1 MINKVKKFDDFEYSD
16 RNNGLNEE
24 EGILGSLAS
33 GFGSVFKGIGS
44 GVNFML
50 PAVEPAFKRW
60 LTSKILEKWG
70 ILDDSTFS
78 FIVQNVVKLIPVKDY
93 WGILTGDKLNAEYLS
108 PLLAEATAQMITEKG
123 IDTILEPIAKAV
135 GLDPAGFAYKTFVE
149 RVQLLMKDREKFKAS
164 LAGIFKFLGS
174 IEVNFGEFAK
184 DQDPSTQKKI
194 AGDIYSQLAQE
205 NPAFAKKYKKEM
217 EEGGGSSGLGGFLSG
232 LGKVFSQDKIKHD

>member
-33 GFGSVFKGIGS
+33 GVGSIFKGIGR
-44 GVNFML
+44 GVDFMI
-50 PAVEPAFKRW
+50 PAIEPALKRYIAST
-60 LTSKILEKWG
+60 LLKKWG

-78 FIVQNVVKLIPVKDY
+78 FIIQNVIKLIPVKDY
-93 WGILTGDKLNAEYLS
+93 PGILAGDKLNAEYLA
-108 PLLAEATAQMITEKG
+108 PLLAEATMQMITEKG
-123 IDTILEPIAKAV
+123 IDTILGPIAKAV
-135 GLDPAGFAYKTFVE
+135 GLDTAGLAYKTLVE
-149 RVQLLMKDREKFKAS
+149 RVQLLMKDREKFKGS

-174 IEVNFGEFAK
+174 VEVSFGEFAK
-184 DQDPSTQKKI
+184 DQDPATQKKI

-217 EEGGGSSGLGGFLSG
+217 EENGESGLGGFLSG
-232 LGKVFSQDKIKHD
+232 LGNVFAKDKIKHD

>member
-33 GFGSVFKGIGS
+33 GVGSIFKGLGR
-44 GVNFML
+44 GVDFMI
-50 PAVEPAFKRW
+50 PAVEPALKRW
-60 LTSKILEKWG
+60 LASTLLKKWG

-78 FIVQNVVKLIPVKDY
+78 FIIQNVIKLIPVKDY
-93 WGILTGDKLNAEYLS
+93 PGILTGDKLNAEYLA
-108 PLLAEATAQMITEKG
+108 PLLAEATMQMITEKG
-123 IDTILEPIAKAV
+123 IDTILGPIAKAV
-135 GLDPAGFAYKTFVE
+135 GLDTAGLAYKTLVE
-149 RVQLLMKDREKFKAS
+149 RVQLLMKDREKFKGS

-174 IEVNFGEFAK
+174 VEVSFGEFAK
-184 DQDPSTQKKI
+184 DQDPATQKKI

-217 EEGGGSSGLGGFLSG
+217 EEKGESGLGGFLSG
-232 LGKVFSQDKIKHD
+232 LGKVFAQDKIKHD

>member
-33 GFGSVFKGIGS
+33 GVGSVFKGIGK
-44 GVNFML
+44 GVDFML

-60 LTSKILEKWG
+60 LTSTILGKWG
-70 ILDDSTFS
+70 IIDDSTFS
-78 FIVQNVVKLIPVKDY
+78 FIVQNVIKLIPVKDY
-93 WGILTGDKLNAEYLS
+93 TGILMGDKLNAEYLS
-108 PLLAEATAQMITEKG
+108 PLLAEATMQMITEKG

-164 LAGIFKFLGS
+164 LVGIFKFLGS
-174 IEVNFGEFAK
+174 IEVNFGEFAE
-184 DQDPSTQKKI
+184 DQDPATQKKI

-217 EEGGGSSGLGGFLSG
+217 EENGSSGLGGFLSG